1 MWPAGVRSAAAQATI
16 GREVI
21 NSATNRHARPHFR
34 STGARA
40 IVVRASIR
48 ILNHFK

>member
-1 MWPAGVRSAAAQATI
+1 MWPAGVRSAAAQAAI

-21 NSATNRHARPHFR
+21 NSDTNQRARSYFR

-40 IVVRASIR
+40 IVVRASIS
-48 ILNHFK
+48 ILNHLK